1 MALTSKILPNLD
13 EDDRLTRMLS
23 ELDKRYT
30 GADYT
35 EDKNRHVHMF
45 RPCMKK
51 VHVIYLLYLFFKR
64 AKCLI
69 GIFQK
74 FLIDTIR
81 VVEVL
86 INPHSA

>member
-1 MALTSKILPNLD
+1 MNFHLFPGQCFVPISDIQHLITFQFKSLLTQNVALTSKILPNLD

-45 RPCMKK
+45 RTWMKK
-51 VHVIYLLYLFFKR
+51 SSCDL
-64 AKCLI
+64 
-69 GIFQK
+69 
-74 FLIDTIR
+74 
-81 VVEVL
+81 
-86 INPHSA
+86 